1 MLVSMTGQGIATLPC
16 SLPGVGDRMHVVAE
30 VRSVNHRFLKIHTR
44 LDDALSRL
52 EPEVES
58 LVRTRIRR
66 GSLQVQMRLEGEAG
80 EPSYRINEEVLA
92 RYCQQALK
100 VSLEIRHPIE
110 LSHCLALPG
119 VISGGQKVWEVDSP
133 QMEAARK
140 TLLLAIDQ
148 LQQMRSRE
156 GEWLQT
162 QLDQS
167 LQQLDQRLVAIVAQ
181 APQVAQEYRDRL
193 ARKVKQAL
201 ADQGMHGEPADIVRE
216 VAIFSDRVDIQEECV
231 RLRGHLAQ
239 FRQAVSEPESQGRKL
254 DFVIQEMGREV
265 NTIGSKANDA
275 LIAREV
281 VEMKTLLEQ
290 MREQIQNI
298 E

>member
-1 MLVSMTGQGIATLPC
+1 
-16 SLPGVGDRMHVVAE
+16 
-30 VRSVNHRFLKIHTR
+30 
-44 LDDALSRL
+44 
-52 EPEVES
+52 
-58 LVRTRIRR
+58 
-66 GSLQVQMRLEGEAG
+66 MRA
-80 EPSYRINEEVLA
+80 
-92 RYCQQALK
+92 
-100 VSLEIRHPIE
+100 
-110 LSHCLALPG
+110 
-119 VISGGQKVWEVDSP
+119 
-133 QMEAARK
+133 
-140 TLLLAIDQ
+140 
-148 LQQMRSRE
+148 RE
-156 GEWLQT
+156 GQWLQG

-167 LQQLDQRLVAIVAQ
+167 LQQLDQRLQAIVAQ
-181 APQVAQEYRDRL
+181 APQVAQEYRERL

-201 ADQGMHGEPADIVRE
+201 ADQGVHGEPADVVRE
-216 VAIFSDRVDIQEECV
+216 VAIFADRVDIQEEWV

-239 FRQAVSEPESQGRKL
+239 FRQAMSESESQGRKL